1 MPARILLVLTLAGL
15 APPALA
21 APVAPTPAAAAVAG
35 VATVD
40 FQRALNEVGE
50 GAQARARLESMYA
63 DRKTAIERTRRDLES
78 RMADLDKQK
87 LVLSDAA
94 RRQKEEELTQ
104 MQAQFQATAQ
114 RAEQEMQQ
122 AYYGAMET
130 LVDKMKA
137 IAGALGKERGLALV
151 LEVNEGGVV
160 YAAPAID
167 LTPEVIAR
175 YNAANP
181 VAAPASSTPRK

>member
-1 MPARILLVLTLAGL
+1 MAARLLLPLLLAGL
-15 APPALA
+15 APAALA
-21 APVAPTPAAAAVAG
+21 APAAPAASSAPVAG
-35 VATVD
+35 IATVD

-50 GAQARARLESMYA
+50 GTQARARLESMYA
-63 DRKTAIERTRRDLES
+63 DRKAAIERTRKDLET
-78 RMADLDKQK
+78 RMADLEKQK

-94 RRQKEEELTQ
+94 RRQKEEELMQ

-130 LVDKMKA
+130 LVDKMKS
-137 IAGALGKERGLALV
+137 IAAALGKERGLALV

-167 LTPEVIAR
+167 LTPEVITR

-181 VAAPASSTPRK
+181 VASPAPATPKK